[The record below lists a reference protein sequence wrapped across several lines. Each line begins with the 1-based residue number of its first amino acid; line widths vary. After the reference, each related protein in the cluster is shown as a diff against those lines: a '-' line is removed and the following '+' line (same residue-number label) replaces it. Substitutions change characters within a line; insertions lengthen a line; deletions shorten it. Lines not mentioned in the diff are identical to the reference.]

1 MPIRIL
7 LADDHVMVRRGL
19 HVFLKTQEDMKVIG
33 EASNGQEALEQAQN
47 LEPDVILMDLHM
59 PVMDGI
65 ETARRLRNLLPHTR
79 IIVLTSFSDQDHV
92 VPAVRAG
99 VKGYLLKDI
108 EPEDLAVAIRNV
120 HSGQVELHPAAAS
133 QLMHVMAS
141 MDMLSE
147 ASRVEGSSQVEKPFQ
162 GSNQTVHQTSGPS
175 ERSNPSKL
183 DEPGY
188 SSRSNHSSHSSH
200 SWNSNPSSPPSDE
213 GLNALTRREREVL
226 GLIAQG
232 LSNKEIAVRLVI
244 TEKTVKTHVSHL
256 LDKLGL
262 ADRTQA
268 ALHAVRNGW
277 EL

>member
-1 MPIRIL
+1 MPITIL
-7 LADDHVMVRRGL
+7 LADDHAMVRRGL
-19 HVFLKTQEDMKVIG
+19 HVFLKTQQDMQVVG
-33 EASNGQEALEQAQN
+33 EASNGQEALDRAQE
-47 LEPDVILMDLHM
+47 LEPDVVLMDLHM

-65 ETARRLRNLLPHTR
+65 ETARRLRGLLPKTR

-99 VKGYLLKDI
+99 VRGYLLKDI

-120 HSGQVELHPAAAS
+120 YSGQVELHPAAAG

-141 MDMLSE
+141 MDMLLDTQQGVQ
-147 ASRVEGSSQVEKPFQ
+147 ASTGAALQ
-162 GSNQTVHQTSGPS
+162 
-175 ERSNPSKL
+175 
-183 DEPGY
+183 
-188 SSRSNHSSHSSH
+188 
-200 SWNSNPSSPPSDE
+200 PSDQNE
-213 GLNALTRREREVL
+213 QQIVSRESLDTGLELLTRREREVL
-226 GLIAQG
+226 GLITQG
-232 LSNKEIAVRLVI
+232 LSNKEIAARLVI

>member
-7 LADDHVMVRRGL
+7 LADDHAMVRRGL
-19 HVFLKTQEDMKVIG
+19 HVFLSTQSDMVVVG
-33 EASNGQEALEQAQN
+33 EASDGQEALQQAAE
-47 LEPDVILMDLHM
+47 LEPDVVLMDLHM
-59 PVMDGI
+59 PVLDGI
-65 ETARRLRNLLPHTR
+65 ETARQLRVLTPSIR

-120 HSGQVELHPAAAS
+120 HAGQVELHPAAAG

-141 MDMLSE
+141 AELSMNEQQLSLKQTEQKPVQEQRQDKEKDKE
-147 ASRVEGSSQVEKPFQ
+147 AQASAQE
-162 GSNQTVHQTSGPS
+162 
-175 ERSNPSKL
+175 L
-183 DEPGY
+183 DT
-188 SSRSNHSSHSSH
+188 
-200 SWNSNPSSPPSDE
+200 
-213 GLNALTRREREVL
+213 LTRREREVL

-232 LSNKEIAVRLVI
+232 LSNKEIAAQLVI

-262 ADRTQA
+262 SDRTQA
-268 ALHAVRNGW
+268 AIHAVRKGW
-277 EL
+277 VV

>member
-1 MPIRIL
+1 MPITIL
-7 LADDHVMVRRGL
+7 LADDHAMVRRGL
-19 HVFLKTQEDMKVIG
+19 YVFLSTQPDMEVVG
-33 EASNGQEALEQAQN
+33 EASNGQEALEQAEQ
-47 LEPDVILMDLHM
+47 LHPDVVLMDLHM
-59 PVMDGI
+59 PVLDGI
-65 ETARRLRNLLPHTR
+65 ETARRLRSILPGIR

-108 EPEDLAVAIRNV
+108 EPEDLAAAIRNV
-120 HSGQVELHPAAAS
+120 HAGQVELHPAAAG

-141 MDMLSE
+141 SE
-147 ASRVEGSSQVEKPFQ
+147 LPMNESHGRANPHPYTR
-162 GSNQTVHQTSGPS
+162 PS
-175 ERSNPSKL
+175 EQER
-183 DEPGY
+183 DEQGKE
-188 SSRSNHSSHSSH
+188 HSHG
-200 SWNSNPSSPPSDE
+200 PDI
-213 GLNALTRREREVL
+213 LTRREREVL

-232 LSNKEIAVRLVI
+232 LSNKEIAIKLII

-277 EL
+277 VI

>member
-1 MPIRIL
+1 MPITIL
-7 LADDHVMVRRGL
+7 LADDHAMVRRGL
-19 HVFLKTQEDMKVIG
+19 HVFLSTQSDMEVVG
-33 EASNGQEALEQAQN
+33 EASNGLEALEQAEE
-47 LEPDVILMDLHM
+47 LHPDVVLMDLHM
-59 PVMDGI
+59 PVLDGI
-65 ETARRLRNLLPHTR
+65 ETARRIRTLLPGIR

-108 EPEDLAVAIRNV
+108 EPENLAVAIRNV
-120 HSGQVELHPAAAS
+120 HAGQVELHPAAAG

-141 MDMLSE
+141 SELSVNDGHLRANAHTDTPPQNKEQHGQVNESCSIDRSGGPDM
-147 ASRVEGSSQVEKPFQ
+147 
-162 GSNQTVHQTSGPS
+162 
-175 ERSNPSKL
+175 
-183 DEPGY
+183 
-188 SSRSNHSSHSSH
+188 
-200 SWNSNPSSPPSDE
+200 
-213 GLNALTRREREVL
+213 LTRREREVL

-232 LSNKEIAVRLVI
+232 LSNKEIAVQLVI

-277 EL
+277 VV

>member
-1 MPIRIL
+1 MPITIL
-7 LADDHVMVRRGL
+7 LADDHAMVRRGL
-19 HVFLKTQEDMKVIG
+19 HVFLTTQQDMQVVG
-33 EASNGQEALEQAQN
+33 EASNGQEALERAEELQPN
-47 LEPDVILMDLHM
+47 VVLMDLHM

-65 ETARRLRNLLPHTR
+65 ETARRMRALMPETR

-92 VPAVRAG
+92 LPAVRAG

-120 HSGQVELHPAAAS
+120 HAGQVELHPAAAG

-141 MDMLSE
+141 SDWPMND
-147 ASRVEGSSQVEKPFQ
+147 QQ
-162 GSNQTVHQTSGPS
+162 SGPLQPDS
-175 ERSNPSKL
+175 SARSHHQEAPQQAGKL
-183 DEPGY
+183 RETSLGGPDM
-188 SSRSNHSSHSSH
+188 
-200 SWNSNPSSPPSDE
+200 
-213 GLNALTRREREVL
+213 LTRREREVL

-277 EL
+277 VV

>member
-1 MPIRIL
+1 MPITIL

-19 HVFLKTQEDMKVIG
+19 HVFLKTQQDMKVVG
-33 EASNGQEALEQAQN
+33 EASNGQEALEQAQE
-47 LEPDVILMDLHM
+47 LRPDVVLMDLHM

-65 ETARRLRNLLPHTR
+65 ETARHLRSLLPNTR

-108 EPEDLAVAIRNV
+108 EPEDLAIAIRNV
-120 HSGQVELHPAAAS
+120 YSGQVELHPAAAG

-141 MDMLSE
+141 MDMMSE
-147 ASRVEGSSQVEKPFQ
+147 ALQEERIGQVPPSFKRLGQQIVEQ
-162 GSNQTVHQTSGPS
+162 GMQTSENNKSGRAN
-175 ERSNPSKL
+175 ET
-183 DEPGY
+183 
-188 SSRSNHSSHSSH
+188 SHSN
-200 SWNSNPSSPPSDE
+200 NSGNLSKSIVSSDA
-213 GLNALTRREREVL
+213 GLSMLTRREQEVL

>member
-1 MPIRIL
+1 MPITIL
-7 LADDHVMVRRGL
+7 LADDHAMVRRGL
-19 HVFLKTQEDMKVIG
+19 HVFLTTQQDMKVVG
-33 EASNGQEALEQAQN
+33 EASNGEEALAQVEA
-47 LEPDVILMDLHM
+47 LKPDVVLMDLHM

-65 ETARRLRNLLPHTR
+65 ETARRLRTLMPATR

-120 HSGQVELHPAAAS
+120 HAGQVELHPAAAG

-141 MDMLSE
+141 SDWSINEQQPQYIPTDRSADSQFQELKQTKKSTE
-147 ASRVEGSSQVEKPFQ
+147 ASLG
-162 GSNQTVHQTSGPS
+162 G
-175 ERSNPSKL
+175 L
-183 DEPGY
+183 DM
-188 SSRSNHSSHSSH
+188 
-200 SWNSNPSSPPSDE
+200 
-213 GLNALTRREREVL
+213 LTRREQEVL

-232 LSNKEIAVRLVI
+232 LSNKEIAVQLVI

-277 EL
+277 VV

>member
-1 MPIRIL
+1 MPITIL
-7 LADDHVMVRRGL
+7 LADDHAMVRRGL
-19 HVFLKTQEDMKVIG
+19 HVFLTTQQDMKVVG
-33 EASNGQEALEQAQN
+33 EASNGQEALEQAEA
-47 LEPDVILMDLHM
+47 LKPDVVLMDLHM

-65 ETARRLRNLLPHTR
+65 ETARRLRTLMPATR

-120 HSGQVELHPAAAS
+120 HAGQVELHPAAAG
-133 QLMHVMAS
+133 QLMHLMAS
-141 MDMLSE
+141 SDWSMSEQLSKHIPTDQSADSQLQELKQVGKSNETSLGGPDM
-147 ASRVEGSSQVEKPFQ
+147 
-162 GSNQTVHQTSGPS
+162 
-175 ERSNPSKL
+175 
-183 DEPGY
+183 
-188 SSRSNHSSHSSH
+188 
-200 SWNSNPSSPPSDE
+200 
-213 GLNALTRREREVL
+213 LTRREQEVL

-232 LSNKEIAVRLVI
+232 LSNKEIAVQLVI

-277 EL
+277 VV

>member
-1 MPIRIL
+1 MPITIL
-7 LADDHVMVRRGL
+7 LADDHAMVRRGL
-19 HVFLKTQEDMKVIG
+19 HVFLTTQQDMKVVG
-33 EASNGQEALEQAQN
+33 EASNGEEALAQAEA
-47 LEPDVILMDLHM
+47 LKPDVVLMDLHM

-65 ETARRLRNLLPHTR
+65 ETARRLRTLMPATR

-120 HSGQVELHPAAAS
+120 HAGQVELHPAAAG

-141 MDMLSE
+141 SDWSMSEQLSKHIP
-147 ASRVEGSSQVEKPFQ
+147 ADQSADSQLQELKRVEKP
-162 GSNQTVHQTSGPS
+162 TETSPGGP
-175 ERSNPSKL
+175 
-183 DEPGY
+183 DM
-188 SSRSNHSSHSSH
+188 
-200 SWNSNPSSPPSDE
+200 
-213 GLNALTRREREVL
+213 LTRREQEVL

-232 LSNKEIAVRLVI
+232 LSNKEIAVQLVI

-277 EL
+277 VV

>member
-1 MPIRIL
+1 MPITIL
-7 LADDHVMVRRGL
+7 LADDHAMVRRGL
-19 HVFLKTQEDMKVIG
+19 HVFLTTQQDMEVVG
-33 EASNGQEALEQAQN
+33 EASNGQEALAQAE
-47 LEPDVILMDLHM
+47 LLKPDVVLMDLHM

-65 ETARRLRNLLPHTR
+65 ETARRLRALMPGTR

-120 HSGQVELHPAAAS
+120 HAGQVELHPAAAG

-141 MDMLSE
+141 SDWSTNEQLSTHITADQSADSQLQELKQVGKSNETSFGGPDM
-147 ASRVEGSSQVEKPFQ
+147 
-162 GSNQTVHQTSGPS
+162 
-175 ERSNPSKL
+175 
-183 DEPGY
+183 
-188 SSRSNHSSHSSH
+188 
-200 SWNSNPSSPPSDE
+200 
-213 GLNALTRREREVL
+213 LTRREQEVL

-232 LSNKEIAVRLVI
+232 LSNKEIAVQLVI

-277 EL
+277 VV

>member
-1 MPIRIL
+1 MPITIL
-7 LADDHVMVRRGL
+7 LADDHAMVRRGL
-19 HVFLKTQEDMKVIG
+19 HVFLTTQQDMEVVG
-33 EASNGQEALEQAQN
+33 EASNGQEALAQAEV
-47 LEPDVILMDLHM
+47 LKPDVVLMDLHM

-65 ETARRLRNLLPHTR
+65 ETARRLRTLMPATR

-120 HSGQVELHPAAAS
+120 HAGQVELHPAAAG

-141 MDMLSE
+141 SDWSTNEQLPTHITADQS
-147 ASRVEGSSQVEKPFQ
+147 ADSQVQELK
-162 GSNQTVHQTSGPS
+162 QTGKSTEVSLGGP
-175 ERSNPSKL
+175 
-183 DEPGY
+183 DM
-188 SSRSNHSSHSSH
+188 
-200 SWNSNPSSPPSDE
+200 
-213 GLNALTRREREVL
+213 LTRREQEVL

-232 LSNKEIAVRLVI
+232 LSNKEIAVQLVI

-277 EL
+277 VV

>member
-1 MPIRIL
+1 MPITIL
-7 LADDHVMVRRGL
+7 LADDHAMVRRGL
-19 HVFLKTQEDMKVIG
+19 HVFLKTQQDMQVVG
-33 EASNGQEALEQAQN
+33 EASNGQEALDRAQE
-47 LEPDVILMDLHM
+47 LEPDVVLMDLHM

-65 ETARRLRNLLPHTR
+65 ETARRLRGLLPKTR

-99 VKGYLLKDI
+99 VRGYLLKDI

-120 HSGQVELHPAAAS
+120 YSGQVELHPAAAG

-141 MDMLSE
+141 MDMLSDTQQGVQ
-147 ASRVEGSSQVEKPFQ
+147 ASTGAALQ
-162 GSNQTVHQTSGPS
+162 
-175 ERSNPSKL
+175 
-183 DEPGY
+183 
-188 SSRSNHSSHSSH
+188 
-200 SWNSNPSSPPSDE
+200 PSDQNE
-213 GLNALTRREREVL
+213 QQIVSRESLDTGLELLTRREREVL
-226 GLIAQG
+226 GLITQG
-232 LSNKEIAVRLVI
+232 LSNKEIAARLVI

>member
-1 MPIRIL
+1 MPITIL
-7 LADDHVMVRRGL
+7 LADDHAMVRRGL
-19 HVFLKTQEDMKVIG
+19 HVFLTTQQDMKVVG
-33 EASNGQEALEQAQN
+33 EASNGQEALAQAEA
-47 LEPDVILMDLHM
+47 LKPDVVLMDLHM

-65 ETARRLRNLLPHTR
+65 ETARRLRTLLPATR

-120 HSGQVELHPAAAS
+120 HAGQVELHPDAAG

-141 MDMLSE
+141 SDWSINEQQPQHIPTDQSADSQHQKPKQKGKSTE
-147 ASRVEGSSQVEKPFQ
+147 ASLG
-162 GSNQTVHQTSGPS
+162 G
-175 ERSNPSKL
+175 L
-183 DEPGY
+183 DM
-188 SSRSNHSSHSSH
+188 
-200 SWNSNPSSPPSDE
+200 
-213 GLNALTRREREVL
+213 LTRREQEVL

-232 LSNKEIAVRLVI
+232 LSNKEIAVQLVI

-277 EL
+277 VV

>member
-7 LADDHVMVRRGL
+7 LADDHAMVRRGL
-19 HVFLKTQEDMKVIG
+19 HVFLSTQSDMVVVG
-33 EASNGQEALEQAQN
+33 EASDGQEALQQAAE
-47 LEPDVILMDLHM
+47 LEPDVVLMDLHM
-59 PVMDGI
+59 PVLDGI
-65 ETARRLRNLLPHTR
+65 ETARQLRVLTPSIR

-120 HSGQVELHPAAAS
+120 HAGQVELHPAAAG

-141 MDMLSE
+141 AELSMNEQQLSLKQTEQQPVQEQRQDKDKE
-147 ASRVEGSSQVEKPFQ
+147 AQASAQE
-162 GSNQTVHQTSGPS
+162 
-175 ERSNPSKL
+175 L
-183 DEPGY
+183 DT
-188 SSRSNHSSHSSH
+188 
-200 SWNSNPSSPPSDE
+200 
-213 GLNALTRREREVL
+213 LTRREREVL

-232 LSNKEIAVRLVI
+232 LSNKEIAAQLVI

-262 ADRTQA
+262 SDRTQA
-268 ALHAVRNGW
+268 AIYAVRKGW
-277 EL
+277 VV